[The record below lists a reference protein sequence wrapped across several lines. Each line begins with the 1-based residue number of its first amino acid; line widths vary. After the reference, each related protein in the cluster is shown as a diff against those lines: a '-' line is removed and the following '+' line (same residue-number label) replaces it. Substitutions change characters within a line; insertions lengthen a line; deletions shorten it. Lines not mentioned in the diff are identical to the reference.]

1 MNIII
6 AGCGGVG
13 STLAEQLTAEGHEI
27 TIIDQESKNIQVVT
41 AQYDVMGVQGNSTSY
56 VTQMEAGIDKADL
69 LIAVTNH
76 DEVNMLTCLIAKKA
90 GNCQTIARVRSPQ
103 YFTEIDY
110 IRDELGLSMAV
121 NPEFAAA
128 QEISRL
134 IQIPSAMEVDTF
146 AKGRVNL
153 VKIRILEGSV
163 LDQLMLADFSSK
175 IGTDALVCIVERE
188 KEVYI
193 PGGDFVLRVGD
204 KIYVTMQ
211 IAALNDFL
219 NKIGIK
225 EKPIKK
231 VMIAGGGTLGYYLG
245 KILTE
250 ARIQVKIIEQNEKRC
265 AQLSELIPKAMIIHG
280 NATDKQLMIEE
291 DIETTDAVVAATNF
305 DEENLLLALYV
316 NKVSSAK
323 MITRI
328 NRLSFE
334 DVLGDLPIGSAV
346 TPKDITAEYIIRYI
360 RSMQNSYGS
369 NVETLYRMV
378 DNRVEALEFNVDS
391 EAKVTRATLGELK
404 IKKNTLIC
412 CIHRN
417 KKIIRPAGHDRIQP
431 GDSVVVVTTNRG
443 LNGIDEILG

>member
-103 YFTEIDY
+103 YFTEIEY

-193 PGGDFVLRVGD
+193 PGGDFVLQVGD

-316 NKVSSAK
+316 NKVSPAK

>member
-27 TIIDQESKNIQVVT
+27 TIIDQESKNIQAVT

-56 VTQMEAGIDKADL
+56 VIQMEAGIDKADL

-153 VKIRILEGSV
+153 VKIRIPEGSA

-193 PGGDFVLRVGD
+193 PGGDFVLQAGD

-225 EKPIKK
+225 EKPIRK

-265 AQLSELIPKAMIIHG
+265 ARLSELIPKAMIIHG

-305 DEENLLLALYV
+305 DEENLLLALYA
-316 NKVSSAK
+316 NKVSPAK

-346 TPKDITAEYIIRYI
+346 TPKDITAEYIIRYV

>member
-27 TIIDQESKNIQVVT
+27 TIIDQESKNIQAVT

-153 VKIRILEGSV
+153 VKIRIPEGSA

-193 PGGDFVLRVGD
+193 PGGDFVLQAGD

-225 EKPIKK
+225 EKPIRK

-265 AQLSELIPKAMIIHG
+265 ARLSELIPKAMIIHG

-305 DEENLLLALYV
+305 DEENLLLALYA
-316 NKVSSAK
+316 NKVSPAK

-346 TPKDITAEYIIRYI
+346 TPKDITAEYIIRYV

>member
-153 VKIRILEGSV
+153 VKIQILEGSV

>member
-13 STLAEQLTAEGHEI
+13 CTLAEQLTAEGHEV
-27 TIIDQESKNIQVVT
+27 TVIDNNSKNLQNVVS
-41 AQYDVMGVQGNSTSY
+41 QFDVMGVQGNSTSY

-69 LIAVTNH
+69 LIAVTDH

-134 IQIPSAMEVDTF
+134 IQIPSALEVDTF

-153 VKIRILEGSV
+153 IKIEIPTGSE
-163 LDQLMLADFSSK
+163 LDQLMLSDFSAK
-175 IGTDALVCIVERE
+175 IGADALICIVERE
-188 KEVYI
+188 KEVFI
-193 PGGDFVLRVGD
+193 PGGGFVLQAGD

-211 IAALNDFL
+211 ISALNDFL

-245 KILTE
+245 RILTE
-250 ARIQVKIIEQNEKRC
+250 ARMQVKIIEKNGERC
-265 AQLSELIPKAMIIHG
+265 AELSELLPKAMIING

-291 DIETTDAVVAATNF
+291 DIETTDAVTAVTNL
-305 DEENLLLALYV
+305 DEENLLLALYA
-316 NKVSSAK
+316 NKVSNAK
-323 MITRI
+323 VITRI

-334 DVLGDLPIGSAV
+334 DVLGDLPIGSTV
-346 TPKDITAEYIIRYI
+346 TPKDITAEYIIRYV

-378 DNRVEALEFNVDS
+378 DNQVEALEFNVDK
-391 EAKVTRATLGELK
+391 EARVTKATLGELK

-412 CIHRN
+412 CIKRD
-417 KKIIRPAGHDRIQP
+417 KKIIRPTGRDIIMP
-431 GDSVVVVTTNRG
+431 GDSVIVVTTNRG
-443 LNGIDEILG
+443 LNGIDEILI

>member
-27 TIIDQESKNIQVVT
+27 TIIDQESKNIQTVT

-56 VTQMEAGIDKADL
+56 VIQMEAGIDKADL

-153 VKIRILEGSV
+153 VKIRIPEGSA

-193 PGGDFVLRVGD
+193 PGGDFVLQAGD

-225 EKPIKK
+225 EKPIRK

-305 DEENLLLALYV
+305 DEENLLLALYA
-316 NKVSSAK
+316 NKVSTAK

-346 TPKDITAEYIIRYI
+346 TPKDITAEYIIRYV

-391 EAKVTRATLGELK
+391 EAKVTHATLGELK

>member
-27 TIIDQESKNIQVVT
+27 TIIDQESKNIQAVT

-153 VKIRILEGSV
+153 VKIRIPEGSA

-193 PGGDFVLRVGD
+193 PGGDFVLQAGD

-225 EKPIKK
+225 EKPIRK

-305 DEENLLLALYV
+305 DEENLLLALYA
-316 NKVSSAK
+316 NKVSPAK

-346 TPKDITAEYIIRYI
+346 TPKDITAEYIIRYV

>member
-56 VTQMEAGIDKADL
+56 VTQMEAGVDKADL

-103 YFTEIDY
+103 YFTEIGY

-193 PGGDFVLRVGD
+193 PGGDFVLQAGD

-305 DEENLLLALYV
+305 DEENLLLALYA

-346 TPKDITAEYIIRYI
+346 TPKDITAEYIIRYV

>member
-27 TIIDQESKNIQVVT
+27 TIIDQESKNIQAVT

-56 VTQMEAGIDKADL
+56 VTQMEAGVDKADL

-90 GNCQTIARVRSPQ
+90 GDCQTIARVRSPQ

-153 VKIRILEGSV
+153 VKIRIPEGSA

-175 IGTDALVCIVERE
+175 IGTDVLVCIVERG

-193 PGGDFVLRVGD
+193 PGGNFVLQVGD

-245 KILTE
+245 RILTE
-250 ARIQVKIIEQNEKRC
+250 ARIQVKIIEQDEKRC

-291 DIETTDAVVAATNF
+291 DIETTDAVVAATSF
-305 DEENLLLALYV
+305 DEENLLLALYA
-316 NKVSSAK
+316 NKVSPAK

-346 TPKDITAEYIIRYI
+346 TPKDITAEYIIRYV

>member
-13 STLAEQLTAEGHEI
+13 QTLAEQLIVEGHEV
-27 TIIDQESKNIQVVT
+27 TVIDTNSKNLQNV
-41 AQYDVMGVQGNSTSY
+41 ALQYDVMAVQGNSTSY
-56 VTQMEAGIDKADL
+56 LVQMEAGIDSADL

-76 DEVNMLTCLIAKKA
+76 DEINMLTCLIARKA

-103 YFTEIDY
+103 YFTEIDF

-134 IQIPSAMEVDTF
+134 LQIPSALEVDTF

-153 VKIRILEGSV
+153 IKIEIPQGSA
-163 LDQLMLADFSSK
+163 LDQLMLADFSK
-175 IGTDALVCIVERE
+175 RIGAEALICIVERE

-193 PGGDFVLRVGD
+193 PDGNFVLRAGD
-204 KIYVTMQ
+204 MIYVTMQ
-211 IAALNDFL
+211 ISALNDFL

-231 VMIAGGGTLGYYLG
+231 VMIAGGSTLGYYLG
-245 KILTE
+245 RILTD
-250 ARIQVKIIEQNEKRC
+250 ARMQVKIIEPDEKRC
-265 AQLSELIPKAMIIHG
+265 AELSEIIPKAMVIHG
-280 NATDKQLMIEE
+280 TVTDKQLLIEE
-291 DIETTDAVVAATNF
+291 DIETSDAIIAATDF
-305 DEENLLLALYV
+305 DEENLLLALYA
-316 NKVSSAK
+316 NKISAGK
-323 MITRI
+323 VITRI

-334 DVLGDLPIGSAV
+334 DVLGDLPIGSTV
-346 TPKDITAEYIIRYI
+346 IPKDITAEYIIRYV

-378 DNRVEALEFNVDS
+378 DNQVEALEFHVD
-391 EAKVTRATLGELK
+391 EAAKVTKATLGELK
-404 IKKNTLIC
+404 LKKNTLIC
-412 CIHRN
+412 CISRK
-417 KKIIRPAGHDRIQP
+417 KKIIRPTGRDTIMP
-431 GDSVVVVTTNRG
+431 GDSVIVVTTNRG
-443 LNGIDEILG
+443 LNGIDEILA

>member
-27 TIIDQESKNIQVVT
+27 TIIDQESKNIQAVT

-153 VKIRILEGSV
+153 VKIRIPEGSA
-163 LDQLMLADFSSK
+163 LDQLMLADFSSR

-193 PGGDFVLRVGD
+193 PGGDFVLQAGD

-225 EKPIKK
+225 EKPIRK

-265 AQLSELIPKAMIIHG
+265 ARLSELIPKAMIIHG

-305 DEENLLLALYV
+305 DEENLLLALYA
-316 NKVSSAK
+316 NKVSPAK

-346 TPKDITAEYIIRYI
+346 TPKDITAEYIIRYV

>member
-27 TIIDQESKNIQVVT
+27 TIIDQESKNIQAVT

-153 VKIRILEGSV
+153 VKIRIPEGSA

-193 PGGDFVLRVGD
+193 PGGDFVLQAGD

-225 EKPIKK
+225 EKPIRK

-265 AQLSELIPKAMIIHG
+265 ARLSELIPKAMIIHG

-305 DEENLLLALYV
+305 DEENLLLALYA
-316 NKVSSAK
+316 NKVSPAK

-346 TPKDITAEYIIRYI
+346 TPKDITAEYIIRYV

-391 EAKVTRATLGELK
+391 EAMVTRATLGELK

>member
-27 TIIDQESKNIQVVT
+27 TIIDQESKNIQAVT

-153 VKIRILEGSV
+153 VKIRIPEGSV

-193 PGGDFVLRVGD
+193 PGGDFVLQAGD

-225 EKPIKK
+225 EKPIRK

-265 AQLSELIPKAMIIHG
+265 ARLSELIPKAMIIHG

-305 DEENLLLALYV
+305 DEENLLLALYA
-316 NKVSSAK
+316 NKVSPAK

-346 TPKDITAEYIIRYI
+346 TPKDITAEYIIRYV

>member
-13 STLAEQLTAEGHEI
+13 CTLAEQLTAEGHEV
-27 TIIDQESKNIQVVT
+27 TVIDNNSKNLQNVVS
-41 AQYDVMGVQGNSTSY
+41 QFDVMGVQGNSTSY

-69 LIAVTNH
+69 LIAVTDH

-134 IQIPSAMEVDTF
+134 IQIPSALEVDTF

-153 VKIRILEGSV
+153 IKIEIPTGSE
-163 LDQLMLADFSSK
+163 LDQLMLSDFSAK
-175 IGTDALVCIVERE
+175 IGADALICIVERG
-188 KEVYI
+188 KEVFI
-193 PGGDFVLRVGD
+193 PGGGFVLQAGD

-211 IAALNDFL
+211 ISALNDFL

-245 KILTE
+245 RILTE
-250 ARIQVKIIEQNEKRC
+250 ARMQVKIIEKNGERC
-265 AQLSELIPKAMIIHG
+265 SELSELLPKAMIING

-291 DIETTDAVVAATNF
+291 DIETTDAVTAVTNL
-305 DEENLLLALYV
+305 DEENLLLALYA
-316 NKVSSAK
+316 NKVSNAK
-323 MITRI
+323 VITRI

-334 DVLGDLPIGSAV
+334 DVLGDLPIGSTV
-346 TPKDITAEYIIRYI
+346 TPKDITAEYIIRYV

-378 DNRVEALEFNVDS
+378 DNQVEALEFNVDK
-391 EAKVTRATLGELK
+391 EARVTKATLGELK

-412 CIHRN
+412 CIKRD
-417 KKIIRPAGHDRIQP
+417 KTIIRPTGRDIIMP
-431 GDSVVVVTTNRG
+431 GDSVIVVTTNRG
-443 LNGIDEILG
+443 LNGIDEILI

>member
-13 STLAEQLTAEGHEI
+13 HTLAEQLIMEGHEV
-27 TIIDQESKNIQVVT
+27 TVIDSNNRNLQNVISQC
-41 AQYDVMGVQGNSTSY
+41 DVMGVLGNSTSY
-56 VTQMEAGIDKADL
+56 RIQMEAGIDAADL
-69 LIAVTNH
+69 LIAVTDN

-134 IQIPSAMEVDTF
+134 IQIPSALEVDTF
-146 AKGRVNL
+146 AKGRVTL
-153 VKIRILEGSV
+153 IKVEIPEKSV
-163 LDQLMLADFSSK
+163 LDQLLLADFSAK
-175 IGTDALVCIVERE
+175 VGADALICIVERE
-188 KEVYI
+188 KEVFI
-193 PGGDFVLRVGD
+193 PGGNFVLQAGD
-204 KIYVTMQ
+204 MIYVTIQ
-211 IAALNDFL
+211 ISALNGFL

-245 KILTE
+245 RILTE
-250 ARIQVKIIEQNEKRC
+250 SHIQVKIIEQKEERC
-265 AQLSELIPKAMIIHG
+265 AELSELIPKAMIIHG
-280 NATDKQLMIEE
+280 NATDKQLLIEE
-291 DIETTDAVVAATNF
+291 DIETTDTMIAATNY

-316 NKVSSAK
+316 NKMSDAK
-323 MITRI
+323 VITRI

-334 DVLGDLPIGSAV
+334 DVLGDLPIGRTV
-346 TPKDITAEYIIRYI
+346 TPKDTTAEYIIRYV

-378 DNRVEALEFNVDS
+378 DNQVEALEFNVDS
-391 EAKVTRATLGELK
+391 AAKVTRATLGELK

-412 CIHRN
+412 CINRN
-417 KKIIRPAGHDRIQP
+417 KKVIRPTGRDRIMP

-443 LNGIDEILG
+443 LNGIDEILV

>member
-27 TIIDQESKNIQVVT
+27 TIIDQESKNVQVVT

-193 PGGDFVLRVGD
+193 PGGDFVLQVGD

>member
-27 TIIDQESKNIQVVT
+27 TIIDQESKNVQVVT

-193 PGGDFVLRVGD
+193 PGGDFVLQTGD